1 MKESINEKIARNI
14 RSLRELKGYTQEYV
28 ATELGIE
35 QPNYSLIEKGKKPIT
50 FELAQKIAAILE
62 TSLETIQKFD
72 SEAFFNNCKDKG
84 HGQHNTNHFHSSKE
98 IEELKSEMQELR
110 AILIGIREK
119 KK

>member
-28 ATELGIE
+28 ATVLGIE

-98 IEELKSEMQELR
+98 IEELNLKCKS
-110 AILIGIREK
+110 
-119 KK
+119 

>member
-1 MKESINEKIARNI
+1 MKENINEKIARNI
-14 RSLRELKGYTQEYV
+14 RSLRELKGYTQEYL

-84 HGQHNTNHFHSSKE
+84 HDSITLTIFTH
-98 IEELKSEMQELR
+98 R
-110 AILIGIREK
+110 K
-119 KK
+119 K